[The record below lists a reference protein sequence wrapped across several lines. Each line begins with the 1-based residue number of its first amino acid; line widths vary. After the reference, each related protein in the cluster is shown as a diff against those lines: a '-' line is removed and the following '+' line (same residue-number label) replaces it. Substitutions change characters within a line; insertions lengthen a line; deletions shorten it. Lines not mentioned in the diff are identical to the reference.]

1 MSPVNENST
10 QEIKAEILRLTRR
23 YSQLAHAKF
32 LPADLQEGIEENS
45 TKSVPYAGRVFG
57 YEEVEAAVDSTLE
70 FWLTLGRDG
79 ERFQQTFAEKFGHKS
94 SLLVN
99 SGSSANLIAFAT
111 LCSPQIPEKQRVM
124 AGDEVI
130 TVAAGFPTTVSPI
143 VQYGC
148 IPVFVDID
156 PHTLNIDTTQLHEAL
171 SDRTKAVMIAHT
183 LGNPFDLY
191 EVVRFCRENKLWLIE
206 DNCDALGSIYRLP
219 TDLANNIN
227 IYESSPGIKNVRGYI
242 SRWTGTLGD
251 ISTQS
256 FYPPHHITMGEGGL
270 VSFPRDMRLKKIA
283 ESIRDWGR
291 DCWCP
296 SGKDNSCGKR
306 FEWKKGDLPKG
317 YDHKYIYSHFGYNL
331 KPLDIQASIGL
342 QQLNRLE
349 SFIELR
355 QRNWSF
361 LRSSLATH
369 EKYFEFSE
377 PTQSD
382 KYKYAND
389 DNSYISGYENVSW
402 FGFYV
407 GVRDSAPFTRN
418 ELIAHLNANSIGTRL
433 VFGGNLTKQPL
444 FKQLPKDK
452 YRIVSDLRNTD
463 KIMKQGLFLGVY
475 PGLTIDQLKYTV
487 LSIQSFIDDL

>member
-1 MSPVNENST
+1 
-10 QEIKAEILRLTRR
+10 
-23 YSQLAHAKF
+23 
-32 LPADLQEGIEENS
+32 
-45 TKSVPYAGRVFG
+45 
-57 YEEVEAAVDSTLE
+57 
-70 FWLTLGRDG
+70 
-79 ERFQQTFAEKFGHKS
+79 
-94 SLLVN
+94 
-99 SGSSANLIAFAT
+99 
-111 LCSPQIPEKQRVM
+111 M

-291 DCWCP
+291 DYKV
-296 SGKDNSCGKR
+296 SFRKR
-306 FEWKKGDLPKG
+306 
-317 YDHKYIYSHFGYNL
+317 
-331 KPLDIQASIGL
+331 
-342 QQLNRLE
+342 
-349 SFIELR
+349 
-355 QRNWSF
+355 
-361 LRSSLATH
+361 
-369 EKYFEFSE
+369 
-377 PTQSD
+377 
-382 KYKYAND
+382 
-389 DNSYISGYENVSW
+389 
-402 FGFYV
+402 
-407 GVRDSAPFTRN
+407 
-418 ELIAHLNANSIGTRL
+418 
-433 VFGGNLTKQPL
+433 
-444 FKQLPKDK
+444 
-452 YRIVSDLRNTD
+452 
-463 KIMKQGLFLGVY
+463 
-475 PGLTIDQLKYTV
+475 
-487 LSIQSFIDDL
+487 